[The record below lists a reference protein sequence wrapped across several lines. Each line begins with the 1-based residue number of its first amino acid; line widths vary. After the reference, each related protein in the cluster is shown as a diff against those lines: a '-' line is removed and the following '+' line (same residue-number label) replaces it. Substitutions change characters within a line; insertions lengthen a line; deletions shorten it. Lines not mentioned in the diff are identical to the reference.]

1 MDIRVTPSDL
11 PSPAEAGF
19 AKAGPSVTGML
30 SWPKGEARCALG
42 RGGVSAAKREGDGA
56 TPVGVMA
63 LRYLFYRADRE
74 AQPFTRLPIRAIEP
88 EDGWC
93 DDPESSEYNRH
104 VRQPFAARHETL
116 WRDDRLYD
124 LLIVLGWNDAPP
136 VPARGSAIFL
146 HLAGEN
152 YAPTE
157 GCIALARRDLLRLL
171 ADCGPGDRL
180 TVEPARPPK

>member
-30 SWPKGEARCALG
+30 FWPKGEARCALG

-88 EDGWC
+88 QEIVDKILEEAYDFTGGKIN
-93 DDPESSEYNRH
+93 DDIAM
-104 VRQPFAARHETL
+104 VAF
-116 WRDDRLYD
+116 RLA
-124 LLIVLGWNDAPP
+124 NSH
-136 VPARGSAIFL
+136 RT
-146 HLAGEN
+146 
-152 YAPTE
+152 PTE
-157 GCIALARRDLLRLL
+157 G
-171 ADCGPGDRL
+171 
-180 TVEPARPPK
+180 